1 MKKKLK
7 RLAPN
12 QITELSQC
20 EIFVFGSNLEG
31 QHMGGAARYA
41 YDHFGAEWGNGVGPQ
56 GRCYAIPTMHG
67 TLSDIKPYVDDFIE
81 YARQHPM
88 NRFLLTKIGCGI
100 AGFKDKD
107 MAPLFA
113 EAMKNARASLVS
125 APYSI
130 CLSRMMTAIWSM
142 KKVQNLLTS
151 MARTRNRL
159 STAWKWQSTRPVS
172 SRTIGNMS
180 S

>member
-1 MKKKLK
+1 MQKIHK

-31 QHMGGAARYA
+31 LHMGGAARYA

-56 GRCYAIPTMHG
+56 GQCYAIPTMHG
-67 TLSDIKPYVDDFIE
+67 PLSDIKPYVDDFIE

-88 NRFLLTKIGCGI
+88 NRFLLTRIGCGI

-107 MAPLFA
+107 MAPLFKEA
-113 EAMKNARASLVS
+113 LNLPNVSFPNEWFIQLLDYVEPREKRKQAAPPLAIDSSAIWRAVSKRSSSSAVTFRKEAMVS
-125 APYSI
+125 R
-130 CLSRMMTAIWSM
+130 CL
-142 KKVQNLLTS
+142 
-151 MARTRNRL
+151 
-159 STAWKWQSTRPVS
+159 
-172 SRTIGNMS
+172 
-180 S
+180 